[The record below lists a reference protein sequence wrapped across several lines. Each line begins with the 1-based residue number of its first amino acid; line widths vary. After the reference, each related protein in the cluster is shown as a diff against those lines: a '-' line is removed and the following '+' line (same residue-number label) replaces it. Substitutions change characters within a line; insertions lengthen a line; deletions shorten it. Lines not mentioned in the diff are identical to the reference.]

1 MRSQSGPVHL
11 AALELCL
18 CCRRVP
24 FRTIVLQNSGRC
36 GMLLPGPKGGDT
48 VKKPAMLL
56 TVLLALAL
64 CLVCAACGPAAE
76 EPASDEPAA
85 ENQSG
90 AGETEDQSDAENPS
104 SAGEVEEQPAAGG
117 EAAPAVGDP
126 SNGGGV
132 ADEVEPDLVLE
143 NVTDT
148 DDAPQPDGE
157 EDYTPASGSEND
169 TPDVPLD

>member
-1 MRSQSGPVHL
+1 M
-11 AALELCL
+11 
-18 CCRRVP
+18 
-24 FRTIVLQNSGRC
+24 
-36 GMLLPGPKGGDT
+36 
-48 VKKPAMLL
+48 KKSAMLL
-56 TVLLALAL
+56 SVLLALVL

-76 EPASDEPAA
+76 EPATDEPSA
-85 ENQSG
+85 
-90 AGETEDQSDAENPS
+90 EDQSDAENPS

-157 EDYTPASGSEND
+157 EDYTPAPGSEND